1 MNYLLPEAS
10 ETSEKGMIFKVSSVH
25 WKGHLK
31 RLTLQPGPRWLTVPL
46 SACVSTGDRVR
57 LTDEEA
63 WVICQNGQ
71 AQILQPYAARET
83 LSLGGLQVE
92 ALVKQ
97 ITEPEEHEAYKSLAE
112 YHYRD
117 SVIHGRTA
125 RLIARAFHPLFPQV
139 LGYVEL
145 ATPFYMNKAR
155 ANILNAHFES
165 GSITW
170 EAWNK
175 LTMRQYIHLIVRI
188 ARCVV
193 YPEFRGVGLGHIL
206 VKHAAEFA
214 RQRWQVAGF
223 LPYFLEISAD
233 MLKYVPFAEKA
244 GMVFIGETEGNL
256 RRVAK
261 DMEYLI
267 RNADRV

>member
-1 MNYLLPEAS
+1 MAKVDYSIAEAN
-10 ETSEKGMIFKVSSVH
+10 ETMEKSAFFKVSSVN
-25 WKGHLK
+25 WRGHFK
-31 RLTLQPGPRWLTVPL
+31 RLTLQPGSQWLTVPL
-46 SACVSTGDRVR
+46 SACISMGDQIR
-57 LTDEEA
+57 LTDEGA

-71 AQILQPYAARET
+71 AQILQPYVAREK
-83 LSLGGLQVE
+83 LSPGRLQVE
-92 ALVKQ
+92 VVVKE
-97 ITEPEEHEAYKSLAE
+97 ITEPGEHEAYKSLAE

-170 EAWNK
+170 EAWDR
-175 LTMRQYIHLIVRI
+175 LTMPRYIHLIVRI

-193 YPEFRGVGLGHIL
+193 YPEFRGVGLGRIL

-214 RQRWQVAGF
+214 RRRWQVAGF
-223 LPYFLEISAD
+223 LP
-233 MLKYVPFAEKA
+233 
-244 GMVFIGETEGNL
+244 
-256 RRVAK
+256 
-261 DMEYLI
+261 
-267 RNADRV
+267 